1 MSGNTLNNPYVLLN
15 YSIRARINNLLYFP
29 VEQDLKKRLKTIA
42 EQNCRLLGVSHLS
55 FSYKGVV
62 FNTEHT
68 LPPRYS
74 TRLHSS
80 LYGAMSEYL
89 HEKEQIDTYET
100 PLVLGGINHLLNST
114 NNIEDVLVVLPV
126 SLHSDLGVCFRDTTK
141 ARLSQEELEKLKE
154 TLKPAITL
162 MKERMALNLLY

>member
-1 MSGNTLNNPYVLLN
+1 MSGKTLNIPYILLN
-15 YSIRARINNLLYFP
+15 YSIRARINDSLYLP
-29 VEQDLKKRLKTIA
+29 VAQDLKKQLKAIA

-62 FNTEHT
+62 FYTEHT

-74 TRLHSS
+74 PRLHSS

-89 HEKEQIDTYET
+89 HESGQINAYEK
-100 PLVLGGINHLLNST
+100 PIVLGGINHLLNST
-114 NNIEDVLVVLPV
+114 NNIEDVLVVLPS
-126 SLHSDLGVCFRDTTK
+126 SLHSDLEVCSRDTTK
-141 ARLSQEELEKLKE
+141 ARLNQKKLEKLKE

>member
-1 MSGNTLNNPYVLLN
+1 MSCNTLIGHNALIN
-15 YSIRARINNLLYFP
+15 YSIRARINDSLYLP
-29 VEQDLKKRLKTIA
+29 VDQDFKKRLKTIA

-62 FNTEHT
+62 FNADHT
-68 LPPRYS
+68 FPSRYS

-89 HEKEQIDTYET
+89 HEKEQIDTYEK
-100 PLVLGGINHLLNST
+100 PIVLGGINHLLNST
-114 NNIEDVLVVLPV
+114 NNIEDVLMVLPD

-141 ARLSQEELEKLKE
+141 ARLNQKKLEKLKE

>member
-1 MSGNTLNNPYVLLN
+1 MSFNAPNALIN
-15 YSIRARINNLLYFP
+15 YSIRKSVIDTLYTP
-29 VEQDLKKRLKTIA
+29 VERDLKKRLKAIA
-42 EQNCRLLGVSHLS
+42 EQNCRLLGTSHLS
-55 FSYKGVV
+55 FSYKGTV

-80 LYGAMSEYL
+80 LYGVMGEYL
-89 HEKEQIDTYET
+89 HEREQINAYEK
-100 PLVLGGINHLLNST
+100 PLVVGGINHLLNST
-114 NNIEDVLVVLPV
+114 NNIEDVLLVLPV
-126 SLHSDLGVCFRDTTK
+126 SLHSDLGDFTQAK
-141 ARLSQEELEKLKE
+141 AKDRLTQEELEKLKE